1 MRIVFMGTPD
11 FAVGSLQALCESGKH
26 EILAVVTQPDRP
38 KGRGNKLLQTPVKE
52 YALAQGLTVYQPQKV
67 KTPEFVELLHEL
79 QPELI
84 VVAAFGQFLSKE
96 ILELPKYGCI
106 NVHASLLPKYRG
118 AAPIQYAII
127 KGEKESGV
135 TIMQMDIGMD
145 TGAMLDKVVVPIEEN
160 TTMGE
165 LHYALR
171 EQGAALLLQVI
182 DKIAAGTAVAEP
194 QDNEQATYATLLDR
208 SMEHIDWSKTAQEV
222 HNLIRGFNPA
232 PSTFTKLPN
241 GKGLKIWGS
250 KMTDKNSAAA
260 AGTVIETGK
269 HSFFVACGE
278 GVLEITEVQPES
290 KKRMPAQ
297 VFINGRGVQVGD
309 ILGVQADGEVQ

>member
-52 YALAQGLTVYQPQKV
+52 YALEQGLTVYQPQKV

-165 LHYALR
+165 LHDALR

-182 DKIAAGTAVAEP
+182 DKIAAGTAAAEP
-194 QDNEQATYATLLDR
+194 QDDAQATYATLLDR

-241 GKGLKIWGS
+241 GKSLKIWGS
-250 KMTDKNSAAA
+250 KMTDKSSAAA
-260 AGTVIETGK
+260 AGTVIATGK

-297 VFINGRGVQVGD
+297 VFLNGRGVQEGD
-309 ILGVQADGEVQ
+309 LLT

>member
-52 YALAQGLTVYQPQKV
+52 YALEQGLTVYQPQKV

-145 TGAMLDKVVVPIEEN
+145 TGAMLDKVVVPIAEN

-165 LHYALR
+165 LHDALR

-241 GKGLKIWGS
+241 GKSLKIWGS
-250 KMTDKNSAAA
+250 KMTDKSSAAA
-260 AGTVIETGK
+260 AGTVIATGK

-297 VFINGRGVQVGD
+297 VFLNGRGVQEGD
-309 ILGVQADGEVQ
+309 LFA

>member
-11 FAVGSLQALCESGKH
+11 FAVGSLQALCESSKH
-26 EILAVVTQPDRP
+26 EIVGVVTQPDRP
-38 KGRGNKLLQTPVKE
+38 KGRGNKMLMTPVKE
-52 YALAQGLTVYQPQKV
+52 YALEQGLTVYQPQKV
-67 KTPEFVELLHEL
+67 KTPEFVQTLREL

-84 VVAAFGQFLSKE
+84 VVAAFGQFLSRE
-96 ILELPKYGCI
+96 ILELPPHGCI

-145 TGAMLDKVVVPIEEN
+145 TGAMLEKVVVPIAEN

-165 LHYALR
+165 LHDALR
-171 EQGAALLLQVI
+171 EQGAALLLKVI
-182 DKIAAGTAVAEP
+182 DDIAAGTAVAEP
-194 QDNEQATYATLLDR
+194 QNDAEATYATLLDR
-208 SMEHIDWSKTAQEV
+208 SMEHIDWTKSAQEV

-241 GKGLKIWGS
+241 GKSLKIWGS
-250 KMTDKNSAAA
+250 RLTDKKSEAA
-260 AGTVIETGK
+260 AGTVVEAGK
-269 HSFFVACGE
+269 HSFFVACGS

-290 KKRMPAQ
+290 KKRMAAQ
-297 VFINGRGVQVGD
+297 VFLNGRGVAEGD
-309 ILGVQADGEVQ
+309 ILG

>member
-11 FAVGSLQALCESGKH
+11 FAVGSLQALCENGKH
-26 EILAVVTQPDRP
+26 EIIAVVTQPDRP

-165 LHYALR
+165 LHDALR
-171 EQGAALLLQVI
+171 EQGATLLLEVI

-241 GKGLKIWGS
+241 GKSLKIWGS
-250 KMTDKNSAAA
+250 KMTDKSSAAA

-278 GVLEITEVQPES
+278 GVPEITEVQPES

-297 VFINGRGVQVGD
+297 VFLNGRGVQEGD
-309 ILGVQADGEVQ
+309 LLA

>member
-145 TGAMLDKVVVPIEEN
+145 TGAMLDKVVVPIAEN

-165 LHYALR
+165 LHDALR

-241 GKGLKIWGS
+241 GKSLKIWGS
-250 KMTDKNSAAA
+250 KMTDKSSAAA

-297 VFINGRGVQVGD
+297 VFLNGRGVQEGD
-309 ILGVQADGEVQ
+309 LLD

>member
-11 FAVGSLQALCESGKH
+11 FAVGSLKALCECGKH
-26 EILAVVTQPDRP
+26 EIVGVITQPDRP
-38 KGRGNKLLQTPVKE
+38 KGRGNKMLMTPVKE
-52 YALAQGLTVYQPQKV
+52 YALEQGYEVYQPEKV
-67 KTPEFVELLHEL
+67 KTPEFVQILRNM

-84 VVAAFGQFLSKE
+84 VVAAFGQFLSQE
-96 ILELPKYGCI
+96 ILTMPKYGCI

-145 TGAMLDKVVVPIEEN
+145 TGAMLDKVVVPIGEN

-165 LHYALR
+165 LHDELK
-171 EQGAALLLQVI
+171 EKGAQLLLEVI
-182 DKIAAGTAVAEP
+182 EKIEAGTAVAEP
-194 QDNEQATYATLLDR
+194 QNNDEATYATLLDR
-208 SMEHIDWSKTAQEV
+208 SMERIDWTKPAQDV

-232 PSTFTKLPN
+232 PSTFTTLPN
-241 GKGLKIWGS
+241 GKNLKLWCS
-250 KMTDKNSAAA
+250 RMTDKTADAKP
-260 AGTVIETGK
+260 GTVVEISK
-269 HSFFVACGE
+269 RSFFVACGS
-278 GVLEITEVQPES
+278 GVLEITELQPES

-297 VFINGRGVQVGD
+297 VFINGRGVQLGD
-309 ILGVQADGEVQ
+309 VLGAQ

>member
-1 MRIVFMGTPD
+1 MKIVFMGTPD

-26 EILAVVTQPDRP
+26 EIMAVVTQPDRP

-145 TGAMLDKVVVPIEEN
+145 TGAMLDKVVVPIAEN

-165 LHYALR
+165 LHDALR
-171 EQGAALLLQVI
+171 EQGAALLLEVI
-182 DKIAAGTAVAEP
+182 DKIATGTAVAEP

-241 GKGLKIWGS
+241 GKSLKIWGS
-250 KMTDKNSAAA
+250 KMTDKSSAAA

-297 VFINGRGVQVGD
+297 VFLNGRGVQEGD
-309 ILGVQADGEVQ
+309 LLA

>member
-52 YALAQGLTVYQPQKV
+52 YALEQGLTVYQPQKV

-145 TGAMLDKVVVPIEEN
+145 TGAMLDKVVVPIAEN

-165 LHYALR
+165 LHDALR
-171 EQGAALLLQVI
+171 EQGATLLLQVI

-241 GKGLKIWGS
+241 GKSLKIWGS
-250 KMTDKNSAAA
+250 KITDKSSTAA

-297 VFINGRGVQVGD
+297 VFLNGRGVQEGD
-309 ILGVQADGEVQ
+309 LLA

>member
-127 KGEKESGV
+127 KGEKKSGV

-145 TGAMLDKVVVPIEEN
+145 TGAMLDKVVVPIAEN

-165 LHYALR
+165 LHDALR
-171 EQGAALLLQVI
+171 EQGAVLLLEVI

-241 GKGLKIWGS
+241 GKSLKIWGS
-250 KMTDKNSAAA
+250 KMTDKSSAAA
-260 AGTVIETGK
+260 AGTVIATGK

-297 VFINGRGVQVGD
+297 VFLNGRGVQEGD
-309 ILGVQADGEVQ
+309 LLG

>member
-145 TGAMLDKVVVPIEEN
+145 TGAMLDKVVVPIAEN

-165 LHYALR
+165 LHDALR

-241 GKGLKIWGS
+241 GKSLKIWGS

-297 VFINGRGVQVGD
+297 VFLNGRGVQEGD
-309 ILGVQADGEVQ
+309 LLV

>member
-52 YALAQGLTVYQPQKV
+52 YALEQGLTVYQPQKV

-165 LHYALR
+165 LHDALR

-241 GKGLKIWGS
+241 GKSLKIWGS
-250 KMTDKNSAAA
+250 KMTDKSSAAA
-260 AGTVIETGK
+260 AGTVIATGK

-297 VFINGRGVQVGD
+297 VFLNGRGVQEGD
-309 ILGVQADGEVQ
+309 LLA

>member
-1 MRIVFMGTPD
+1 MKIVFMGTPD

-145 TGAMLDKVVVPIEEN
+145 TGAMLDKVVVPIAEN

-165 LHYALR
+165 LHDALR
-171 EQGAALLLQVI
+171 EQGATLLLQVI

-241 GKGLKIWGS
+241 GKSLKIWGS
-250 KMTDKNSAAA
+250 KITDKSSTAA

-297 VFINGRGVQVGD
+297 VFLNGRGVHEGD
-309 ILGVQADGEVQ
+309 LLA

>member
-52 YALAQGLTVYQPQKV
+52 YALEQGMTVYQPQKV
-67 KTPEFVELLHEL
+67 KNPEFVELLHEL

-145 TGAMLDKVVVPIEEN
+145 TGAMLDKVVVPIAEN

-165 LHYALR
+165 LHDALR

-241 GKGLKIWGS
+241 GKSLKIWGS

-297 VFINGRGVQVGD
+297 VFLNGRGVQEGD
-309 ILGVQADGEVQ
+309 LLA

>member
-145 TGAMLDKVVVPIEEN
+145 TGAMLDKVVVPIAEN

-165 LHYALR
+165 LHDALR
-171 EQGAALLLQVI
+171 EQGAALLLEVI

-241 GKGLKIWGS
+241 GKSLKIWGS
-250 KMTDKNSAAA
+250 KMTDKSSAAA

-278 GVLEITEVQPES
+278 GVLEIIEVQPES

-297 VFINGRGVQVGD
+297 VFLNGRGVQESD
-309 ILGVQADGEVQ
+309 LLA

>member
-52 YALAQGLTVYQPQKV
+52 YALEQGLTVYQPQKV

-79 QPELI
+79 QSELI

-145 TGAMLDKVVVPIEEN
+145 TGAMLDKVVVPIAEN

-165 LHYALR
+165 LHDALR
-171 EQGAALLLQVI
+171 EQGAALLLEVI
-182 DKIAAGTAVAEP
+182 DKIATGTAVAEP
-194 QDNEQATYATLLDR
+194 QDDAQATYATLLDR

-241 GKGLKIWGS
+241 GKSLKIWGS
-250 KMTDKNSAAA
+250 KMTDKSSAAA

-297 VFINGRGVQVGD
+297 VFLNGRGVQEGD
-309 ILGVQADGEVQ
+309 LLA

>member
-145 TGAMLDKVVVPIEEN
+145 TGAMLDKVVVPIAEN

-165 LHYALR
+165 LHDALR
-171 EQGAALLLQVI
+171 EQGAALLLEVI
-182 DKIAAGTAVAEP
+182 DKIATGTAVAEP

-241 GKGLKIWGS
+241 GKSLKIWGS
-250 KMTDKNSAAA
+250 KIIDKSSTAA

-297 VFINGRGVQVGD
+297 VFLNGRGVQEGD
-309 ILGVQADGEVQ
+309 LLA

>member
-165 LHYALR
+165 LHDALR
-171 EQGAALLLQVI
+171 EQGATLLLEVI
-182 DKIAAGTAVAEP
+182 DKLAAGTAVAEP

-241 GKGLKIWGS
+241 GKSLKIWGS
-250 KMTDKNSAAA
+250 KMTEKSSAAA

-297 VFINGRGVQVGD
+297 VFLNGRGVQEGD
-309 ILGVQADGEVQ
+309 LLA

>member
-52 YALAQGLTVYQPQKV
+52 YALEQGLTVYQPQKV

-165 LHYALR
+165 LHDALR

-241 GKGLKIWGS
+241 GKSLKIWGS
-250 KMTDKNSAAA
+250 RMTDKSSAAA
-260 AGTVIETGK
+260 AGTVIATGK
-269 HSFFVACGE
+269 RSFFVACGE

-297 VFINGRGVQVGD
+297 VFLNGRGVQEGD
-309 ILGVQADGEVQ
+309 LLT

>member
-11 FAVGSLQALCESGKH
+11 FAVGSLQALCDSGKH
-26 EILAVVTQPDRP
+26 ENHAVVPQPDRP

-52 YALAQGLTVYQPQKV
+52 YALEQGLTVYQPQKV

-145 TGAMLDKVVVPIEEN
+145 TGAMLDKVVVPIAEN

-165 LHYALR
+165 LHDALR

-222 HNLIRGFNPA
+222 HNLIRVFIPA
-232 PSTFTKLPN
+232 PSTFIKLPH
-241 GKGLKIWGS
+241 GKSRKFWVSII
-250 KMTDKNSAAA
+250 TDISSTAA

-297 VFINGRGVQVGD
+297 VFLNGRGVQEGD
-309 ILGVQADGEVQ
+309 LLA

>member
-241 GKGLKIWGS
+241 GKSLKIWGS
-250 KMTDKNSAAA
+250 KMTDKSSAAA
-260 AGTVIETGK
+260 AGTVIVTGK

-297 VFINGRGVQVGD
+297 VFLNGRGVQEGD
-309 ILGVQADGEVQ
+309 LLA

>member
-26 EILAVVTQPDRP
+26 EIVGVVTQPDRP
-38 KGRGNKLLQTPVKE
+38 KGRGNKMLMTPVKE
-52 YALAQGLTVYQPQKV
+52 YALERGLTVYQPQKV
-67 KTPEFVELLHEL
+67 KTPEFVQTLREL

-84 VVAAFGQFLSKE
+84 VVAAFGQFLSRE
-96 ILELPKYGCI
+96 ILELPPHGCI

-145 TGAMLDKVVVPIEEN
+145 TGAMLEKVVVPIAEN

-165 LHYALR
+165 LHDALR
-171 EQGAALLLQVI
+171 EQGAALLLKVI
-182 DKIAAGTAVAEP
+182 DDIAAGTAVAEP
-194 QDNEQATYATLLDR
+194 QNDAEATYATLLDR
-208 SMEHIDWSKTAQEV
+208 SMEHIDWTKSAQEV

-241 GKGLKIWGS
+241 GKSLKIWGS
-250 KMTDKNSAAA
+250 RLTDKKSEAA
-260 AGTVIETGK
+260 AGTVVEAGK
-269 HSFFVACGE
+269 HSFFVACGS

-290 KKRMPAQ
+290 KKRMAAQ
-297 VFINGRGVQVGD
+297 VFLNGRGVAEGD
-309 ILGVQADGEVQ
+309 ILG

>member
-67 KTPEFVELLHEL
+67 KTPEFVELLHDL

-84 VVAAFGQFLSKE
+84 VVAAFGQFLNKE

-145 TGAMLDKVVVPIEEN
+145 TGAMLDKVVVPIAEN

-165 LHYALR
+165 LHDALR
-171 EQGAALLLQVI
+171 EQGATLLLQVI

-194 QDNEQATYATLLDR
+194 QDDAQATYATLLDR

-241 GKGLKIWGS
+241 GKSLKIWGS
-250 KMTDKNSAAA
+250 KMTGKSSAAA

-297 VFINGRGVQVGD
+297 VFLNGRGVQEGD
-309 ILGVQADGEVQ
+309 LLA

>member
-52 YALAQGLTVYQPQKV
+52 YALEQGLTVYQPQKV
-67 KTPEFVELLHEL
+67 KTPEFVELLHDL

-165 LHYALR
+165 LHDALR
-171 EQGAALLLQVI
+171 EQGATLLLQVI

-194 QDNEQATYATLLDR
+194 QDDAQATYATLLDR

-241 GKGLKIWGS
+241 GKSLKIWGS
-250 KMTDKNSAAA
+250 KMTDKSSAAA

-297 VFINGRGVQVGD
+297 VFLNGRGVQEGD
-309 ILGVQADGEVQ
+309 LLA

>member
-165 LHYALR
+165 LHDALR
-171 EQGAALLLQVI
+171 EQGATLLLQVI
-182 DKIAAGTAVAEP
+182 DKIATGTAVAEP

-241 GKGLKIWGS
+241 GKSLKIWGS
-250 KMTDKNSAAA
+250 KMTGKSSAAA

-297 VFINGRGVQVGD
+297 VFLNGRGVQEGD
-309 ILGVQADGEVQ
+309 LLA

>member
-11 FAVGSLQALCESGKH
+11 FAVGSLQALCESCKH

-52 YALAQGLTVYQPQKV
+52 YALEQGLTVYQPQKV

-165 LHYALR
+165 LHDALR
-171 EQGAALLLQVI
+171 EQGATLLLQVI

-241 GKGLKIWGS
+241 GKSLKIWGS
-250 KMTDKNSAAA
+250 KMTGKSSAAA

-297 VFINGRGVQVGD
+297 VFLNGRGVQEGD
-309 ILGVQADGEVQ
+309 LLA

>member
-52 YALAQGLTVYQPQKV
+52 YALEQGLTVYQPQNV

-145 TGAMLDKVVVPIEEN
+145 TGAMLDKVVVPIAEN

-165 LHYALR
+165 LHDALR
-171 EQGAALLLQVI
+171 EQGAALLLEVI

-194 QDNEQATYATLLDR
+194 QDDAQATYATLLDR

-241 GKGLKIWGS
+241 GKSLKIWGS
-250 KMTDKNSAAA
+250 KMTGKSSAAA

-269 HSFFVACGE
+269 HSFFVACGD

-297 VFINGRGVQVGD
+297 VFLNGRGVQEGD
-309 ILGVQADGEVQ
+309 LLA

>member
-26 EILAVVTQPDRP
+26 EIVGVVTQPDRP
-38 KGRGNKLLQTPVKE
+38 KGRGNKMLMTPVKE
-52 YALAQGLTVYQPQKV
+52 YALEQGLTVYQPQKV
-67 KTPEFVELLHEL
+67 KTPEFVQTLREL

-84 VVAAFGQFLSKE
+84 VVAAFGQFLSRE
-96 ILELPKYGCI
+96 ILELPPHGCI

-145 TGAMLDKVVVPIEEN
+145 NGAMLEKVVVPITEN

-165 LHYALR
+165 LHDALR
-171 EQGAALLLQVI
+171 EQGAALLLKVI
-182 DKIAAGTAVAEP
+182 DDIAAGTAVAEP
-194 QDNEQATYATLLDR
+194 QNDAEATYATLLDR
-208 SMEHIDWSKTAQEV
+208 SMEHIDWTKSAQEV

-241 GKGLKIWGS
+241 GKSLKIWGS
-250 KMTDKNSAAA
+250 RLTEKKSEAA
-260 AGTVIETGK
+260 AGTVVEAGK
-269 HSFFVACGE
+269 HSFFVACGS

-290 KKRMPAQ
+290 KKRMAAQ
-297 VFINGRGVQVGD
+297 VFLNGRGVAEGD
-309 ILGVQADGEVQ
+309 ILG

>member
-145 TGAMLDKVVVPIEEN
+145 TGAMLDKVVVPIAEN

-165 LHYALR
+165 LHDALR

-241 GKGLKIWGS
+241 GKSLKIWAS
-250 KMTDKNSAAA
+250 KMTGKSSAAA

-297 VFINGRGVQVGD
+297 VFLNGRGVQEGD
-309 ILGVQADGEVQ
+309 LLA

>member
-1 MRIVFMGTPD
+1 MQAD
-11 FAVGSLQALCESGKH
+11 AGSYGEHGCSHDSKARDEDRAAAPPVDKRDGNEGREDVRDADDYRRPHLR
-26 EILAVVTQPDRP
+26 VVRAEPGHLHDLRAEVHDDVDAGQ
-38 KGRGNKLLQTPVKE
+38 
-52 YALAQGLTVYQPQKV
+52 
-67 KTPEFVELLHEL
+67 LLHEL

-297 VFINGRGVQVGD
+297 VFLNGRGVQEGD
-309 ILGVQADGEVQ
+309 LLA

>member
-135 TIMQMDIGMD
+135 TIMQMDIGRD

-165 LHYALR
+165 LHDALR
-171 EQGAALLLQVI
+171 EQGATLLLQVI

-194 QDNEQATYATLLDR
+194 QDDAQATYATLLDR

-241 GKGLKIWGS
+241 GKSLKIWGS
-250 KMTDKNSAAA
+250 KMTGKSSAAA

-297 VFINGRGVQVGD
+297 VFLNGRGVQEGD
-309 ILGVQADGEVQ
+309 LLA